1 MASFRDPART
11 FEPIEVIERLL
22 EIIDYFGHEPVL
34 YLSSSDDLA
43 TYLDSFGFDV
53 YSLTANTNEAFDT
66 TTRSVSSCPTAA
78 ALTTALQRTDTNR
91 STTKKGKRSV
101 CAPLAFSASAE
112 VFISSAFDSFGG
124 PLNPLVIPVDR
135 CEGAPPA

>member
-1 MASFRDPART
+1 MKMASFRDPART

-53 YSLTANTNEAFDT
+53 YSLTSNTNEAFDT
-66 TTRSVSSCPTAA
+66 TTRSVSILPNGSRSHDSLTAH
-78 ALTTALQRTDTNR
+78 
-91 STTKKGKRSV
+91 
-101 CAPLAFSASAE
+101 
-112 VFISSAFDSFGG
+112 
-124 PLNPLVIPVDR
+124 
-135 CEGAPPA
+135 